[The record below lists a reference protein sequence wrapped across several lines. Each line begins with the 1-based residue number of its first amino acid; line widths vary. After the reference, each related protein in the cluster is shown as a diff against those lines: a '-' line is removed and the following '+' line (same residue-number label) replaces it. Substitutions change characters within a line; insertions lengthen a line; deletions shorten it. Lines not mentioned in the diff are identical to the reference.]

1 MDTREEGGRRDRFA
15 AAEIVP
21 DGIAALGPGVGAE
34 IEELVRDARRRQVV
48 ELRESLDH
56 TLRIVPRPLRGLVR
70 KVVGA

>member
-34 IEELVRDARRRQVV
+34 IEELVR
-48 ELRESLDH
+48 
-56 TLRIVPRPLRGLVR
+56 